1 MGVGDWNT
9 PGHSG
14 RSAQFL
20 VADWP
25 TVHGGVLDTE
35 GHVMSADAVRVS
47 DQRSVRGHAGGTRTG
62 YPAWPVL
69 AWDLSRA
76 HQLDLSQW
84 QRGRSSGECDM
95 TRGHRGHLD
104 P

>member
-1 MGVGDWNT
+1 MGVGDRNT

-14 RSAQFL
+14 RSTQVL

-25 TVHGGVLDTE
+25 MVHGGALVTE

-47 DQRSVRGHAGGTRTG
+47 GQRSMHGRAGGTRTG
-62 YPAWPVL
+62 CPVRPGL

-76 HQLDLSQW
+76 GPLPVAKWSFQW
-84 QRGRSSGECDM
+84 KM
-95 TRGHRGHLD
+95 
-104 P
+104 